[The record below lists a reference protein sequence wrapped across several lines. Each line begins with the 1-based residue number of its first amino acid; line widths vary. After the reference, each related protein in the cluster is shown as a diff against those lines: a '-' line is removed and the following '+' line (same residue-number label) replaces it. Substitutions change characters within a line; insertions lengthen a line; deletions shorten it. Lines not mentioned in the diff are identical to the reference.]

1 MVHWLQ
7 GLTVGEIIT
16 ALIALGALLGG
27 LKWLWPLLEG
37 IHNFLD
43 DWKGVPPR
51 TGVKGRPGVVEQLG
65 TLRCD
70 VEGIKTD
77 VDSIKAD
84 LTGVKTDAASAAFNS
99 QSNHGSSS
107 HDALVREIRDVR
119 SSVATIS
126 GQVLAMS
133 REQTRQGQR
142 QEAIEVAVRN
152 SIDDRAEIRE
162 HVGMPPPEMEE
173 PQ

>member
-1 MVHWLQ
+1 MIHWLQ
-7 GLTVGEIIT
+7 ALTAGEIIT

-37 IHNFLD
+37 IRNFLD

-51 TGVKGRPGVVEQLG
+51 TGVKGRPGVVEQLD
-65 TLRCD
+65 TLRC
-70 VEGIKTD
+70 D

-142 QEAIEVAVRN
+142 QEAIEVAIRH

-162 HVGMPPPEMEE
+162 HIGLDPSPDPE
-173 PQ
+173 PQP

>member
-1 MVHWLQ
+1 MIQWLQ
-7 GLTVGEIIT
+7 ALTIGEVIT
-16 ALIALGALLGG
+16 ALIALGGIAAG
-27 LKWLWPLLEG
+27 LRWIHPIMTG
-37 IHNFLD
+37 IHDFLS
-43 DWKGVPPR
+43 DWKGEPA
-51 TGVKGRPGVVEQLG
+51 RPGVEARPGVLAQIG
-65 TLRCD
+65 DLRCD
-70 VEGIKTD
+70 LEGVKTD
-77 VDSIKAD
+77 VEQIKA
-84 LTGVKTDAASAAFNS
+84 DAASAAFNS
-99 QSNHGSSS
+99 QPNHDSSS

-162 HVGMPPPEMEE
+162 HVGLE
-173 PQ
+173 PIDPDPLEQKEFTP